1 MFIGAGT
8 LTNVLTV
15 LVGGG
20 LGLLVGHRL
29 PERVRTTVTS
39 ALGLVTLLIAADA
52 AAAVNSDALTS
63 STGRGAPT
71 LIVLGSLAVGGIIG
85 SFARLEDRLEDLGGF
100 LQRRLGGSAARQVP
114 LGDPAGPT
122 TDGGPTDRGPDD
134 GDRER
139 FVQGFVIAS
148 LVFCVG
154 PLTILGSLNEGLGR
168 GAEQL
173 LLKSTLDGFAALA
186 FAAAFGVGVLA
197 SAISVLV
204 VQGSLTGLGVLV
216 GGLLPAA
223 HLDAVGATGGLILV
237 GVALRLL
244 DLKQLPVADLL
255 PALLVAPALTQLAVA
270 LA

>member
-100 LQRRLGGSAARQVP
+100 LQRRLGGSTARQVP
-114 LGDPAGPT
+114 LDDPAGPA
-122 TDGGPTDRGPDD
+122 TDGGAED

-139 FVQGFVIAS
+139 FVQGFVVAS

-197 SAISVLV
+197 SALSVLV

>member
-15 LVGGG
+15 LLGGG

-52 AAAVNSDALTS
+52 ASAVTGDALTEA
-63 STGRGAPT
+63 TGRGAPT
-71 LIVLGSLAVGGIIG
+71 LVVLGSLLVGGIVG
-85 SFARLEDRLEDLGGF
+85 SLARLEDRLEDFGGW
-100 LQRRLGGSAARQVP
+100 LQRRLS
-114 LGDPAGPT
+114 
-122 TDGGPTDRGPDD
+122 RGAEG

-139 FVQGFVIAS
+139 FVQGFVVAS

-154 PLTILGSLNEGLGR
+154 PLTILGSLNEGIGR

-173 LLKSTLDGFAALA
+173 LLKATLDGFAALA

-197 SAISVLV
+197 SAVAVLL
-204 VQGSLTGLGVLV
+204 VQGSLTLV
-216 GGLLPAA
+216 GVAVGEVLPAA
-223 HLDAVGATGGLILV
+223 HLDALGATGGLVLV

-244 DLKQLPVADLL
+244 DLKALPVADLL
-255 PALLVAPALTQLAVA
+255 PALLVAPALTQLAIA

>member
-52 AAAVNSDALTS
+52 ASAVNGDALVQE
-63 STGRGAPT
+63 TGRGAPT
-71 LIVLGSLAVGGIIG
+71 LVVLGSLLVGGIVG
-85 SFARLEDRLEDLGGF
+85 SLARLEDRLEGFGGW
-100 LQRRLGGSAARQVP
+100 LQRRLSRGG
-114 LGDPAGPT
+114 
-122 TDGGPTDRGPDD
+122 GG

-139 FVQGFVIAS
+139 FVQGFVVAS

-173 LLKSTLDGFAALA
+173 LLKATLDGFAALA
-186 FAAAFGVGVLA
+186 FAAAFGIGVLA
-197 SAISVLV
+197 SAVAVLL
-204 VQGSLTGLGVLV
+204 VQGSLTLV
-216 GGLLPAA
+216 GVAVGEVLPAA
-223 HLDAVGATGGLILV
+223 HLDALGATGGLVLV

-244 DLKQLPVADLL
+244 DLKALPVADLL
-255 PALLVAPALTQLAVA
+255 PALLVAPALTQLAIAVA
-270 LA
+270 

>member
-15 LVGGG
+15 LLGGG

-52 AAAVNSDALTS
+52 ASAVNGDALTEA
-63 STGRGAPT
+63 TGRGAPT
-71 LIVLGSLAVGGIIG
+71 LVVLGSLLVGGIVG
-85 SFARLEDRLEDLGGF
+85 SLARLEDRLEDFGGW
-100 LQRRLGGSAARQVP
+100 LQRRLS
-114 LGDPAGPT
+114 
-122 TDGGPTDRGPDD
+122 RGAEG

-139 FVQGFVIAS
+139 FVQGFVVAS

-154 PLTILGSLNEGLGR
+154 PLTILGSLNEGIGR

-173 LLKSTLDGFAALA
+173 LLKATLDGFAALA

-197 SAISVLV
+197 SAVAVLL
-204 VQGSLTGLGVLV
+204 VQGSLTLV
-216 GGLLPAA
+216 GVAVGEVLPAA
-223 HLDAVGATGGLILV
+223 HLDALGATGGLVLV

-244 DLKQLPVADLL
+244 DLKALPVADLL
-255 PALLVAPALTQLAVA
+255 PALLVAPALTQLAIV